1 MIRKSDNKV
10 YALKRVKINK
20 MSKKE
25 ISDALNEIRF
35 LASIRHKNIV
45 GFLESFLENNE
56 TELCIVME
64 FCGCGDLA
72 QKVERYK
79 RRRTY
84 IDEDVLWRYLI
95 QCLKALE
102 HLHEK
107 GICHRDLKVANT
119 FLAEDGSIKIGD
131 MNVSKRLSKKGQL
144 QTQIGT
150 PYYMSPEIWNNRP
163 YDWSSDMWA
172 LGCMFYE
179 VRRLC
184 FYNSP
189 STPLIIIS
197 SFHPPPPPSTII
209 CAYQQLASLRPPFT
223 GDSFPALKRAV
234 VAGRYQ
240 PIPNK
245 YSSPLHR
252 VIALM
257 LKVNPRE
264 RPSAENLLRSADL
277 SSKLHLDEMSVVHA
291 AAQPSREQAFMQLME
306 TIKVPQNL
314 RKLNV
319 ALPKPCYPDVRPN
332 SPTAWTVADQNVQIK
347 KRPVVPLAAIQPAAH
362 VVDAENLVP
371 SATSDDATAA
381 PAYGQ
386 KAAPSAAAL
395 ADYYVR
401 RPLAPALHAINA
413 AAPPSSEPSVVKNA
427 GYAQYRAPQPPAEPV
442 PSVAP
447 GAYNRPRVP
456 YAPVPPSGQPKVAG
470 HPIQK
475 IYQHRM
481 W

>member
-84 IDEDVLWRYLI
+84 IDEDVIWRYLI

-172 LGCMFYE
+172 LGCMIYE
-179 VRRLC
+179 
-184 FYNSP
+184 
-189 STPLIIIS
+189 
-197 SFHPPPPPSTII
+197 
-209 CAYQQLASLRPPFT
+209 LASLRPPFT

-234 VAGRYQ
+234 VGGRYQ
-240 PIPNK
+240 PIPQK
-245 YSSPLHR
+245 YSSGLHR
-252 VIALM
+252 VIAQM
-257 LKVNPRE
+257 LKVNARE
-264 RPSAENLLRSADL
+264 RPSAEQLLRCADIAP
-277 SSKLHLDEMSVVHA
+277 KLHLDEITVVH

-332 SPTAWTVADQNVQIK
+332 SPTAWTVAEQNIQIK
-347 KRPVVPLAAIQPAAH
+347 RRPVPAPP
-362 VVDAENLVP
+362 VQVDDAENLAP
-371 SATSDDATAA
+371 LLHEEPHIAA
-381 PAYGQ
+381 AAAAAAALPQ
-386 KAAPSAAAL
+386 KMAVPSAAAL

-401 RPLAPALHAINA
+401 RPLAPAPASNVQHQQQAEPA
-413 AAPPSSEPSVVKNA
+413 AVYKNG
-427 GYAQYRAPQPPAEPV
+427 GYAPYRAQPPAEPLA
-442 PSVAP
+442 PVAP
-447 GAYNRPRVP
+447 GAYRPRVP
-456 YAPVPPSGQPKVAG
+456 YAPAPGAAAAPRVAG
-470 HPIQK
+470 HPVRVQ
-475 IYQHRM
+475 YQHRM

>member
-1 MIRKSDNKV
+1 MLLSLRHPSQVIRKSDNKV

-84 IDEDVLWRYLI
+84 IDEDVIWRYLI

-131 MNVSKRLSKKGQL
+131 MNVSTRLSKKGQL

-163 YDWSSDMWA
+163 YDWSSDIWA
-172 LGCMFYE
+172 LGCMIYE
-179 VRRLC
+179 
-184 FYNSP
+184 
-189 STPLIIIS
+189 
-197 SFHPPPPPSTII
+197 
-209 CAYQQLASLRPPFT
+209 LAALRPPFV
-223 GDSFPALKRAV
+223 GDSFPSLKRAV

-240 PIPNK
+240 AIPSK

-252 VIALM
+252 VIAQM
-257 LKVNPRE
+257 LKVNARE
-264 RPSAENLLRSADL
+264 RPSAESLLRCADL
-277 SSKLHLDEMSVVHA
+277 SSKLHLDEITVVHA
-291 AAQPSREQAFMQLME
+291 AAQQPSREQAFMQLME

-332 SPTAWTVADQNVQIK
+332 SPTAWTVADQNIQIK
-347 KRPVVPLAAIQPAAH
+347 KRPVPSALAAAPSISED
-362 VVDAENLVP
+362 VEN
-371 SATSDDATAA
+371 AA
-381 PAYGQ
+381 PYHEVVPVAAAAPV

-401 RPLAPALHAINA
+401 RPLAPVAPLGNAQHA
-413 AAPPSSEPSVVKNA
+413 AAQEAQKHGG
-427 GYAQYRAPQPPAEPV
+427 GYAPVRPQPAPPAEPV
-442 PSVAP
+442 VPN
-447 GAYNRPRVP
+447 GYRPRVA
-456 YAPVPPSGQPKVAG
+456 YAQPPAAPRVAG
-470 HPIQK
+470 HPVRVQ
-475 IYQHRM
+475 YQHRM